1 MIVTKDEASSSAIMV
16 KNAILARSGVYTY
29 SHEEMVRRG
38 HTPEVKK
45 DFYTEYRPASVLV
58 AAKEKF
64 KYAVLTKEHPSHITS
79 DNVQKVIEGVVG
91 SEIDVVILENEEVAL
106 KGEVAF
112 YTKDAVDYYNSG
124 AKETSAQY
132 ISKVSAVSDQ
142 DYDYLLEDIQEI
154 QGLALTRQ
162 GRGGSSVAVLDSL
175 LSAGKSVEKNIKGD
189 KIMGHKNSILSFL
202 GIGKAPQ
209 DELSSLVMDNV
220 AGYSELSEPEKK
232 ARRAKVDVVLD
243 SLVDSPEKKVLVG
256 TVSDCFEYSKEVIAK
271 SEEVS
276 KGLKSL
282 YKICINSDSVEL
294 QATFDAIKADKE
306 EPASFGDKDKDK
318 DVKDKADKE
327 ADKEADKDAEDKEVK
342 DKADKE
348 AKEKAD
354 KEAKEK
360 ADKEAEGTKDS
371 LSLDTTIAAIVSK
384 VVDSLGPQIDK
395 AVAKQLGTE
404 TSDSFQTKDS
414 VLPGFGEAKSDSSF
428 LLKSTFS

>member
-1 MIVTKDEASSSAIMV
+1 MIVTKDEASSSAIIV

-64 KYAVLTKEHPSHITS
+64 KYAVLTKEHPPHINS
-79 DNVQKVIEGVVG
+79 DNVQKVIVGVVG

-306 EPASFGDKDKDK
+306 EPASFGDK
-318 DVKDKADKE
+318 ADKE
-327 ADKEADKDAEDKEVK
+327 AEEKAEEKASKDAEEKEVKDAEEKEVK

-348 AKEKAD
+348 TKDKTD
-354 KEAKEK
+354 KEV
-360 ADKEAEGTKDS
+360 EGTKDS
-371 LSLDTTIAAIVSK
+371 LSLDATIAAIVSK

-395 AVAKQLGTE
+395 AVAKQLGTD
-404 TSDSFQTKDS
+404 TGDSSQTNDS